1 MTFIIFHL
9 SEIVRLEHSCPKPMK
24 ATRVKSTNN
33 LVVVTID
40 KN

>member
-9 SEIVRLEHSCPKPMK
+9 SEIVRLEHSCPKPMN

-33 LVVVTID
+33 LVTID

>member
-9 SEIVRLEHSCPKPMK
+9 SEIVRLEHSCPKPTN
-24 ATRVKSTNN
+24 ATIVKTTNN
-33 LVVVTID
+33 LVTID